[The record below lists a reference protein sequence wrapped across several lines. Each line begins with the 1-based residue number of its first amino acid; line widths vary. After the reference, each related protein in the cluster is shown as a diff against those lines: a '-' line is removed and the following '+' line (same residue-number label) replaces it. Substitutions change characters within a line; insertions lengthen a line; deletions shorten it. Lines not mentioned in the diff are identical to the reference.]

1 MTDILEDM
9 DKVEVNTVAIAA
21 FVRLVIVVAVVVMV
35 MIVEML
41 LVVELAVV
49 TLVSAGGGNESLVRA
64 SGSGCG
70 NGSLMLL
77 VY

>member
-1 MTDILEDM
+1 MTEILEDM
-9 DKVEVNTVAIAA
+9 EKVEVNTVAIVV

-49 TLVSAGGGNESLVRA
+49 TVVSAGGGNGSLVRP
-64 SGSGCG
+64 SVGGCG
-70 NGSLMLL
+70 NGSLM
-77 VY
+77 